1 MSQAPTN
8 PETNSQDNNESQDT
22 RLNKRLKDMPIA
34 IVGMASIFANSRY
47 LNKFWDLI
55 SEKIDAI
62 TEVPDTHWR
71 AEDYF
76 DADKSTPDKSY
87 CKRGGFIPEVDFN
100 PMEFGLP
107 PNILEL
113 TDTSQLLSLVIAK
126 EVLADAGVTSEYDT
140 DKIGITLGV
149 GGGQKI
155 NASLT
160 ARLQYPVLKK
170 VFKSSGLSDAD
181 SDMLI
186 KKFQDQYIHW
196 EENSFPGSL
205 GNVIAGRIANRF
217 DLGGMNCVVDAACA
231 GSLAA
236 MRMALTELVEGRSE
250 MMITGGVCTDNSPSM
265 YMSFSKT
272 PAFTTNE
279 TIQPFD
285 IDSKGMM
292 IGEGIG
298 MVALK
303 RLEDAER
310 DGDRIYSVIKGVG
323 ASSDGKFKSIY
334 APRPEGQAKALKRA
348 YDDAGFAPET
358 VGLIEAHGTGTAA
371 GDVAEF
377 NGLKSVFGE
386 NDSTKQHIALG
397 SVKSQVGHT
406 KSTAGTAGVIKAA
419 LALHHKV
426 LPPTINVSKPNP
438 KLNVEDSPFF
448 INTETRPWMPR
459 PDGTPRR
466 AGISSFGF
474 GGTNFHLVLEEYS
487 PEHSRD
493 DKYRQRQVAQSL
505 LISADNKAELIAE
518 INKLNAEISAL
529 KGTDNSSIEQAELAR
544 IAKLY
549 AVRTLDTSAA
559 RLGLVISSLNEL
571 TAQLGLALKQLS
583 NDAEA
588 WQLPSG
594 TSYRSSALITI
605 NANQKTTKGKKAA
618 NAPKVAALF
627 AGQGS
632 QYVNMGIDVAC
643 HFPEMRQQLI
653 KADKVF
659 ASFDKTP
666 LSQVMFP
673 IPAFEKADKDAQAAL
688 LTSTDNAQSAIGVMS
703 MSQYQLFT
711 QSGFSADMFAGHSF
725 GELSALC
732 AAGVISNDDYY
743 QLSYARGAA
752 MAASAVDKDGN
763 ELDKGTMYAIILPAD
778 ENDAANSDNIAKLE
792 SCISEFEGVKVA
804 NYNSA
809 TQLVIAGPTQSCAD
823 AAKAIA
829 ALGFKAIALPVSGAF
844 HTPLVGHAQK
854 PFAKAIDKA
863 KFTASKVDL
872 FSNATGDKHSSDAK
886 SIKAAFKQHML
897 QSVRFTDQ
905 LNNMYDAGARVF
917 VEFGPKN
924 ILQKLVEATL
934 GNKAEAISVISINP
948 NPKGNS
954 DMQLRVAAMQLSVLG
969 APLSSIDPYQAEIA
983 APAVPKGMNVKLN
996 ATNHISAPT
1005 RAKMEKSLAT
1015 GQVTSQVVETIVEKV
1030 IEKPVE
1036 KVVEKIV
1043 EKEVIKTEYVE
1054 VASGTSTSAN
1064 IAQPQLAQSHV
1075 APQTASTLD
1084 AFFNAQQQAAE
1095 LHQQFLAI
1103 PQQYGDTFTHLM
1115 AEQSKMVAAGQAIP
1129 ESLQRSIELFHQ
1141 HQAQTLQSHTLFL
1154 EQQAQ
1159 ASQNALNML
1168 TGQTP
1173 VTAPVVNAPV
1183 VNTPDVN
1190 SPVVEAVKVAPPVQT
1205 PVENTPVVKATPV
1218 AQPAAMAAPAP
1229 RVEPVKAPT
1238 PVAAPVIS
1246 APVAPTPAGL
1256 SAGTA
1261 LSAQTALSSQ
1271 KVLDTML
1278 EVVAEKTGYP
1288 TEMLE
1293 LSMDMEADLGIDS
1306 IKRVEILGTVQ
1317 DELPT
1322 LPELSPEDLAECRTL
1337 GEIVDYMNSK
1347 LPAAGAK
1354 LPTSDAEG
1362 TKLPAAGSAP
1372 VASPVQSSA
1381 TAPGLSAETVLNTML
1396 AVVAEKTGYPTE
1408 MLELSMDMEAD
1419 LGIDSIKRVE
1429 ILGTVQ
1435 DELPTL
1441 PELSPEDLAEC
1452 RTLGEIVDYM
1462 NSKLPAS
1469 AAEVAQTQTA
1479 PVQAAS
1485 GLSAETVL
1493 NTMLEVVA
1501 EKTGYPT
1508 EMLELSMDMEAD
1520 LGIDSI
1526 KRVEILGT
1534 VQDELP
1540 TLPELNPED
1549 LAECR
1554 TLGEIVDYMN
1564 SKLPTTSAAGANTQ
1578 AAAGAMNST
1587 AVVAP
1592 VAQASG
1598 LSAQTALSAEQ
1609 VQSTMMTVVAEKTG
1623 YPTEMLE
1630 LSMDMEADLGIDSIK
1645 RVEILGT
1652 VQDELPTLP
1661 ELSPEDLAECRTLGE
1676 IVSYMGSKLPA
1687 AGAMNTKLPAE
1698 GANTQAAAGAAA
1710 PLTQASGL
1718 SAQEVQST
1726 MMTVVAEKTGYPTE
1740 MLELSMDME
1749 ADLGIDSIKRVEIL
1763 GTVQD
1768 ELPTLP
1774 ELNPEDLAEC
1784 RTLGEIVSYMGS
1796 KLPAAG
1802 AMNTKLP
1809 AEGANTQAA
1818 AGAAQVAAS
1827 TAETALSAASAL
1839 TAEQVQSTMMTVV
1852 AEKTGY
1858 PTEMLELSMDMEAD
1872 LGIDSIKRVEILGT
1886 VQDELPGLPEL
1897 NPEDLAECRTLG
1909 EIVSYMNS
1917 KLPAEGSKL
1926 STSAA
1931 EGSQPT
1937 LSSADTSLATAEL
1950 ATDLPPHQEVALKKL
1965 PAADKLVDGFSKD
1978 ACIVINDDGHNAGV
1992 LAEKLVA
1999 TGLTVAVI
2007 RSPESVTSAQSP
2019 LSSDIA
2025 SFTLPAVNDD
2035 AISDVIAQISKQHKI
2050 AGFVHLQP
2058 QLTAQG
2064 ALPLS
2069 DAGFVAVEQAF
2080 LMAKHLQK
2088 SFAELA
2094 KTERISFMTVSRID
2108 GGFGYLNSNELAKA
2122 ELNQAALSG
2131 LTKTLSHEWPTV
2143 FCRALDITPSFEAVE
2158 LAQAVIAELF
2168 DVDTATAEVGISD
2181 QGRHTLSATT
2191 AAQIRYQSTSLN
2203 SEDNVLVTGG
2213 AKGVTFE
2220 CALTL
2225 AKQTQSHFIL
2235 AGRSEHLAGDL
2246 PQWAKS
2252 VIAAAPNVSEVNT
2265 SQLKAAAIGFIQSQ
2279 GNKPTPKQI
2288 DALVWPITSSLE
2300 IDRSLA
2306 AFKAVGASAE
2316 YISMDVSSDTAIKQ
2330 SLAGLKPITGIIHGA
2345 GVLADKHIQDKTL
2358 AELGRVYGT
2367 KVSGFA
2373 GIINAIDASKLK
2385 LVAMFSSAAGFY
2397 GNTGQSDYSMSNE
2410 ILNKT
2415 ALQLAANYPQA
2426 KVMSFNWGPWDGGMV
2441 SSALKKM
2448 FVERGV
2454 YVIPLDK
2461 GANLFAH
2468 SLLSESGVQLL
2479 IGSSMQGS
2487 SSADKTGAA
2496 VKKLNADSSLN
2507 AEGSL
2512 ILSFTTPANRVVNN
2526 AVTVERVLNPVAM
2539 PFLEDH
2545 CIAGNPVLP
2554 TVCAIQWMRE
2564 TAQQLCGL
2572 PVTVQDYKLLKGI
2585 IFETKEPQVLT
2596 LTLTQTESG
2605 LKALIAS
2612 RMQSDAIDS
2621 LLRPQYQANLIVNEK
2636 VINEK
2641 VAKEAVSTTLPTA
2654 AKNAQQLANSDKV
2667 ISTDSEL
2674 YSNGSLFHGPRLQG
2688 IKQLLIAND
2697 EQLVCSV
2704 ELPQINALDCA
2715 SFTPQLALG
2724 GSQAFAEDLLLQA
2737 MLVWARIKHDAA
2749 SLPSTIGKLTTYAPF
2764 ASGDK
2769 GYLVLNVLK
2778 STSRSLTADIALYH
2792 QDGRLSCTM
2801 SSAKTTISKSLNE
2814 AFLAPAKAIADL
2826 QESV

>member
-1 MSQAPTN
+1 MSQTPTN
-8 PETNSQDNNESQDT
+8 PETPSQDNSQSQEDT

-62 TEVPDTHWR
+62 TEVPESHWR
-71 AEDYF
+71 PEDYF

-386 NDSTKQHIALG
+386 NDPTKQHIALG

-448 INTETRPWMPR
+448 VNTETRPWMPR

-493 DKYRQRQVAQSL
+493 EKYRQRQVAQSL
-505 LISADNKAELIAE
+505 LISADNKAALIAE
-518 INKLNAEISAL
+518 VNKLNAEISSL
-529 KGTDNSSIEQAELAR
+529 KGTDNSSIEQAELTR

-549 AVRTLDTSAA
+549 AVRTLDDSAA
-559 RLGLVISSLNEL
+559 RLGLVVSSLNEL
-571 TAQLGLALKQLS
+571 TTQLGLSLKQLN
-583 NDAEA
+583 NDVDA

-594 TSYRSSALITI
+594 TSYRSSALITT

-618 NAPKVAALF
+618 NTPKVAALF

-632 QYVNMGIDVAC
+632 QYVNMGIEVAC

-743 QLSYARGAA
+743 QLSFARGAA
-752 MAASAVDKDGN
+752 MASSAVDKDGN
-763 ELDKGTMYAIILPAD
+763 ELDKGTMYAIILPAND
-778 ENDAANSDNIAKLE
+778 ADAANSDNIAKLE
-792 SCISEFEGVKVA
+792 TCISEFDGVKVA

-809 TQLVIAGPTQSCAD
+809 TQLVIAGPTDSCAN
-823 AAKAIA
+823 AAKAIS

-872 FSNATGDKHSSDAK
+872 FSNATGEKHPKDAK

-924 ILQKLVEATL
+924 ILHKLVEATL
-934 GNKAEAISVISINP
+934 GNKTEAVSVISINP

-954 DMQLRVAAMQLSVLG
+954 DVQLRVAAMQLNVLG
-969 APLSSIDPYQAEIA
+969 APLTEVDPYQAEIA

-1054 VASGTSTSAN
+1054 VAASGTTTVSNAAAPASQSTQS
-1064 IAQPQLAQSHV
+1064 IAAQTK
-1075 APQTASTLD
+1075 APQAQTAPAAGSLE
-1084 AFFNAQQQAAE
+1084 AFFNAQQQAAD

-1103 PQQYGDTFTHLM
+1103 PQQYGETFTHLM
-1115 AEQSKMVAAGQAIP
+1115 AEQSKMAAAGHAIP
-1129 ESLQRSIELFHQ
+1129 ESLQRSMELFHQ

-1159 ASQNALNML
+1159 SSQNALSML
-1168 TGQTP
+1168 TGKT
-1173 VTAPVVNAPV
+1173 PVVNAPV
-1183 VNTPDVN
+1183 SAKPVVATPMIAA
-1190 SPVVEAVKVAPPVQT
+1190 PVVETVKVAAPVQAPTVIT
-1205 PVENTPVVKATPV
+1205 PVAKATPV
-1218 AQPAAMAAPAP
+1218 AQAAAMAAPAP
-1229 RVEPVKAPT
+1229 RIEPVKAP
-1238 PVAAPVIS
+1238 
-1246 APVAPTPAGL
+1246 APVADPVVTASAVTAPAGL

-1261 LSAQTALSSQ
+1261 QSAQTALSSQ

-1337 GEIVDYMNSK
+1337 GEIVDYMGSK
-1347 LPAAGAK
+1347 LPAAGAMN
-1354 LPTSDAEG
+1354 SDTANA
-1362 TKLPAAGSAP
+1362 THTAVSAPAAS
-1372 VASPVQSSA
+1372 
-1381 TAPGLSAETVLNTML
+1381 GLSAETVLNTML
-1396 AVVAEKTGYPTE
+1396 EVVAEKTGYPTEMLELSMDMEADLGIDSIKRVEILGTVQDELPTLPELSPEDLAECRTLGEIVSYMGSKLPAAGAMNTKLPTSSAAGAAQVAATQTSGLSAEQVQSTMMTVVAEKTGYPTE

-1462 NSKLPAS
+1462 NSKLP
-1469 AAEVAQTQTA
+1469 
-1479 PVQAAS
+1479 
-1485 GLSAETVL
+1485 
-1493 NTMLEVVA
+1493 
-1501 EKTGYPT
+1501 
-1508 EMLELSMDMEAD
+1508 
-1520 LGIDSI
+1520 
-1526 KRVEILGT
+1526 
-1534 VQDELP
+1534 
-1540 TLPELNPED
+1540 
-1549 LAECR
+1549 
-1554 TLGEIVDYMN
+1554 
-1564 SKLPTTSAAGANTQ
+1564 TTSAAGANTP
-1578 AAAGAMNST
+1578 AAAGASQ
-1587 AVVAP
+1587 VAAP
-1592 VAQASG
+1592 AAQASG
-1598 LSAQTALSAEQ
+1598 LSAQE

-1698 GANTQAAAGAAA
+1698 GANTQAAAGAAQVA
-1710 PLTQASGL
+1710 ATQTSGL
-1718 SAQEVQST
+1718 SAEQVQST

-1802 AMNTKLP
+1802 A
-1809 AEGANTQAA
+1809 NTQAA
-1818 AGAAQVAAS
+1818 AGASQVA
-1827 TAETALSAASAL
+1827 TGLSAQ
-1839 TAEQVQSTMMTVV
+1839 EVQSTMMTVV

-1937 LSSADTSLATAEL
+1937 LSSTDTSPATAEL

-2025 SFTLPAVNDD
+2025 SFTLSAVNDD

-2080 LMAKHLQK
+2080 LMAKHLQQ

-2094 KTERISFMTVSRID
+2094 KTERVSFMTVSRID

-2131 LTKTLSHEWPTV
+2131 LTKTLGHEWPTV

-2181 QGRHTLSATT
+2181 QGRHTLSATAT
-2191 AAQIRYQSTSLN
+2191 AQTRYQTTSLN
-2203 SEDNVLVTGG
+2203 NEDTVLVTGG

-2235 AGRSEHLAGDL
+2235 AGRSEHLAGNL
-2246 PQWAKS
+2246 PTWAQGKQ
-2252 VIAAAPNVSEVNT
+2252 AKE
-2265 SQLKAAAIGFIQSQ
+2265 LKAAAIGFIQSQ

-2288 DALVWPITSSLE
+2288 DALVWPINSSLE

-2316 YISMDVSSDTAIKQ
+2316 YISMDVSSDAAIKQ
-2330 SLAGLKPITGIIHGA
+2330 SLAGVKPIRGIIHGA

-2512 ILSFTTPANRVVNN
+2512 ILSFTTPDNRVANN

-2612 RMQSDAIDS
+2612 RMQSDALDS

-2749 SLPSTIGKLTTYAPF
+2749 SLPSTIGELTTYAPF

-2801 SSAKTTISKSLNE
+2801 LSAKTTISKSLNE
-2814 AFLAPAKAIADL
+2814 AFLAPAKALADL

>member
-8 PETNSQDNNESQDT
+8 PETSSQDNNESQDT

-386 NDSTKQHIALG
+386 NDPTKQHIALG

-448 INTETRPWMPR
+448 VNTETRPWMPR

-474 GGTNFHLVLEEYS
+474 GGTNFHLVLEEYT
-487 PEHSRD
+487 PEHSHD
-493 DKYRQRQVAQSL
+493 EKYRQRQVAQSL
-505 LISADNKAELIAE
+505 LMSADNKAALIAE
-518 INKLNAEISAL
+518 VNKLTADISAL

-549 AVRTLDTSAA
+549 AVRTIDTSAA
-559 RLGLVISSLNEL
+559 RLGLVVSSLNEL
-571 TAQLGLALKQLS
+571 TTQLGLALKQLN
-583 NDAEA
+583 NDVDA

-605 NANQKTTKGKKAA
+605 NANQKATKGKKAT

-632 QYVNMGIDVAC
+632 QYVNMGIEVAC

-743 QLSYARGAA
+743 QLSFARGAA
-752 MAASAVDKDGN
+752 MASSAVDKDGN
-763 ELDKGTMYAIILPAD
+763 ELDKGTMYAIILPAN
-778 ENDAANSDNIAKLE
+778 EADAANSDNIAKLE
-792 SCISEFEGVKVA
+792 TCICEFDGVKVA

-809 TQLVIAGPTQSCAD
+809 TQLVIAGPTDSCAN
-823 AAKAIA
+823 AAKAIS

-872 FSNATGDKHSSDAK
+872 FSNATGEKHPADAK

-934 GNKAEAISVISINP
+934 GNKAEAVSVISINP

-954 DMQLRVAAMQLSVLG
+954 DVQLRVAAMQLSVLG
-969 APLSSIDPYQAEIA
+969 APLTEVDPYQAEIA
-983 APAVPKGMNVKLN
+983 APAVPKGMNVKLT
-996 ATNHISAPT
+996 ASNHISAPT

-1015 GQVTSQVVETIVEKV
+1015 GQVTSQIVETIVEKV
-1030 IEKPVE
+1030 IEMPVE

-1054 VASGTSTSAN
+1054 VAASGATAVPN
-1064 IAQPQLAQSHV
+1064 AAAPVAQASQV
-1075 APQTASTLD
+1075 IAPQMQVQATPVAGSLE
-1084 AFFNAQQQAAE
+1084 AFFNAQQQAAD

-1115 AEQSKMVAAGQAIP
+1115 AEQSKMAAAGHAIP
-1129 ESLQRSIELFHQ
+1129 ESLQRSMELFHQ

-1159 ASQNALNML
+1159 SSQNALSML
-1168 TGQTP
+1168 TGQAPATTTP
-1173 VTAPVVNAPV
+1173 AVNAPRVNAPITENPV
-1183 VNTPDVN
+1183 VAA
-1190 SPVVEAVKVAPPVQT
+1190 PVVEAVKVAATVQT
-1205 PVENTPVVKATPV
+1205 PT
-1218 AQPAAMAAPAP
+1218 AQAPAVQASITQTAAKPAAMAAPAP
-1229 RVEPVKAPT
+1229 RIEPVKAT
-1238 PVAAPVIS
+1238 APVAAPV
-1246 APVAPTPAGL
+1246 VAPAVAAAPAGL
-1256 SAGTA
+1256 SAETVLNTMLEVVAEKTGYPTEMLELSMDMEADLGIDSIKRVEILGTVQDELPTLPELSPEDLA
-1261 LSAQTALSSQ
+1261 ECRTLGEIVDYMNSKLPKSDASGTQTQVAPVQAASGLSAET
-1271 KVLDTML
+1271 VLNTML

-1347 LPAAGAK
+1347 LPAAGS
-1354 LPTSDAEG
+1354 T
-1362 TKLPAAGSAP
+1362 P
-1372 VASPVQSSA
+1372 VASPVQSA
-1381 TAPGLSAETVLNTML
+1381 APVSGLSAETVLNTML
-1396 AVVAEKTGYPTE
+1396 EVVAEKTGYPTE

-1462 NSKLPAS
+1462 NSKLPTS
-1469 AAEVAQTQTA
+1469 
-1479 PVQAAS
+1479 
-1485 GLSAETVL
+1485 
-1493 NTMLEVVA
+1493 
-1501 EKTGYPT
+1501 
-1508 EMLELSMDMEAD
+1508 
-1520 LGIDSI
+1520 
-1526 KRVEILGT
+1526 
-1534 VQDELP
+1534 
-1540 TLPELNPED
+1540 
-1549 LAECR
+1549 
-1554 TLGEIVDYMN
+1554 
-1564 SKLPTTSAAGANTQ
+1564 SAAGANTQ
-1578 AAAGAMNST
+1578 A
-1587 AVVAP
+1587 VAP
-1592 VAQASG
+1592 VAQESG
-1598 LSAQTALSAEQ
+1598 LSAETALSAQE

-1676 IVSYMGSKLPA
+1676 IVSYMNSKLPA
-1687 AGAMNTKLPAE
+1687 AGAMNSTAVV
-1698 GANTQAAAGAAA
+1698 A
-1710 PLTQASGL
+1710 QASGLSAETAL

-1784 RTLGEIVSYMGS
+1784 RTLGEIVSYMNS
-1796 KLPAAG
+1796 KLPAVSATTAAG
-1802 AMNTKLP
+1802 TQ
-1809 AEGANTQAA
+1809 TQAA
-1818 AGAAQVAAS
+1818 AGATQAS
-1827 TAETALSAASAL
+1827 GLS
-1839 TAEQVQSTMMTVV
+1839 AEQVQSTMMTVV

-1917 KLPAEGSKL
+1917 KL

-1937 LSSADTSLATAEL
+1937 LSSTDTSPATATAEL

-1965 PAADKLVDGFSKD
+1965 PAADKLVDVFSKD

-2025 SFTLPAVNDD
+2025 SFTLSAVNDD

-2088 SFAELA
+2088 PFAELA
-2094 KTERISFMTVSRID
+2094 KTERVSFMTVSRID

-2131 LTKTLSHEWPTV
+2131 LTKTLGHEWPTV

-2158 LAQAVIAELF
+2158 LAQAVIEELF
-2168 DVDTATAEVGISD
+2168 DLDTATAEVGISD

-2191 AAQIRYQSTSLN
+2191 AAQTRYQTTSLN
-2203 SEDNVLVTGG
+2203 NEDTVLVTGG

-2235 AGRSEHLAGDL
+2235 AGRSEHLAGNL
-2246 PQWAKS
+2246 PTWAQGKQ
-2252 VIAAAPNVSEVNT
+2252 AKE
-2265 SQLKAAAIGFIQSQ
+2265 LKAAAIGFIQSQ

-2316 YISMDVSSDTAIKQ
+2316 YISMDVSSDAAIKQ

-2487 SSADKTGAA
+2487 SSAAKTGAA

-2512 ILSFTTPANRVVNN
+2512 ILSFTAPDNRVVNN

-2564 TAQQLCGL
+2564 TAQKLCGL

-2612 RMQSDAIDS
+2612 RMQSDAVDS

-2636 VINEK
+2636 IVNEK

-2654 AKNAQQLANSDKV
+2654 AKNAQQLASSGKV

-2704 ELPQINALDCA
+2704 ELPQITAVDCA
-2715 SFTPQLALG
+2715 SFTPQTGLG

-2749 SLPSTIGKLTTYAPF
+2749 SLPSTIGELTTYAPF

-2769 GYLVLNVLK
+2769 GYLVLTVLK

-2801 SSAKTTISKSLNE
+2801 LSAKTTISKSLNE
-2814 AFLAPAKAIADL
+2814 AFLAPAKALADL